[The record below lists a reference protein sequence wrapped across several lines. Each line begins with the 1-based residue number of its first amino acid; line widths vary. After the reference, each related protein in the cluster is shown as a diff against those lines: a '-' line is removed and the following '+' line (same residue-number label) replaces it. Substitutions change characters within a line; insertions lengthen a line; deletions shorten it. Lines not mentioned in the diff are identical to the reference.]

1 MPVIEPVPLEHLD
14 DELRGLIAEG
24 RASGML
30 STSIPN
36 QIWAY
41 RPEQSKEM
49 IRRYKLSFNKGFLEP
64 RLCELVRLRIAMF
77 NDCVACK
84 VARKSPEVSEED
96 VACLASDDARFTPRE
111 QMALR
116 FAELFATDHFAI
128 DDAMIAEMGKLFSKA
143 EIIELG
149 IQVSSALGG
158 GRLAHVLRAYDHD
171 DRPPVLRYEGEFAPA
186 AAAVNA
192 A

>member
-14 DELRGLIAEG
+14 PELRELIAEG

-49 IRRYKLSFNKGFLEP
+49 IRRYKLSFNKGILEP
-64 RLCELVRLRIAMF
+64 RLCELVRLRIAAF

-84 VARKSPEVSEED
+84 LARKSPEVSEED
-96 VACLASDDARFTPRE
+96 VAC
-111 QMALR
+111 
-116 FAELFATDHFAI
+116 
-128 DDAMIAEMGKLFSKA
+128 
-143 EIIELG
+143 
-149 IQVSSALGG
+149 
-158 GRLAHVLRAYDHD
+158 
-171 DRPPVLRYEGEFAPA
+171 
-186 AAAVNA
+186 
-192 A
+192 